1 MAMSKPMLLQEF
13 TRLPP
18 ALIVD
23 CVDGLAGAI
32 DAVAAGARPSHR
44 FLRYGWFAAAL
55 RTYGGHARTLTVA
68 REGEPVA
75 ALPIVSAGPAWAK
88 LAAIPGCYWP
98 FRSFP
103 VREDAGVEAIEALL
117 PRLAREARA
126 LRVGPV
132 YDGDPGLEL
141 LKEAARNRGWA
152 VLDRFVA
159 DSFLLDIAA
168 ERAEGTWPR
177 NSTLKKNRFHEKHL
191 GGHGALDW
199 SFVHGAGWNEA
210 AFEALAGIEEQ
221 SWIAAR
227 TDGSDAKFTARGHG
241 GFWRAAAEDPVIARM
256 MWTALLRVDGAPAA
270 FSFDLNAGPL
280 KYAIANSYDP
290 RFAKHSPGKLLYYRN
305 LVRAIEDGIAAV
317 DWGAGDSGY
326 KQVIGA
332 AKGPA
337 IRDWLFVRPGLDAL
351 AGKLLRSAWKRTG
364 RAEAGSA
371 PAEANRVLDAEE
383 GDCGDEE
390 RKGSGNQTEIH
401 GALPGS

>member
-1 MAMSKPMLLQEF
+1 MSKPMLLEEF

-18 ALIVD
+18 ALTVD

-32 DAVAAGARPSHR
+32 DSVAVGAAPSHR

-55 RTYGGHARTLTVA
+55 KAYGGAARTITVA
-68 REGEPVA
+68 REGEAVV
-75 ALPIVSAGPAWAK
+75 ALPLVASGPAWAK
-88 LAAIPGCYWP
+88 LVSVPGCYWP

-141 LKEAARNRGWA
+141 LKEAARAKGWA

-159 DSFLLDIAA
+159 DSFLLDTAA
-168 ERAEGTWPR
+168 ARGEGPWPR

-191 GGHGALDW
+191 GSHGELDW
-199 SFVHGAGWNEA
+199 SFVHGSGWTGA
-210 AFEALAGIEEQ
+210 AFDALAEIEEK

-227 TDGSDAKFTARGHG
+227 TDGSDAKFTAQGHG
-241 GFWRAAAEDPVIARM
+241 GFWRAAAEDPVIAGM
-256 MWTALLRVDGAPAA
+256 MWAAMLRIDGAPTA
-270 FSFDLNAGPL
+270 FSFDMNAGTL

-290 RFAKHSPGKLLYYRN
+290 RVAKHSPGKLLYYRN
-305 LVRAIEDGIAAV
+305 LVRAIEDGISKV

-332 AKGPA
+332 EKGPA
-337 IRDWLFVRPGLDAL
+337 IRDWLFVRPGIDAL
-351 AGKLLRSAWKRTG
+351 AGKLLRSVWKRTG
-364 RAEAGSA
+364 RAEGESA
-371 PAEANRVLDAEE
+371 PAETDGVVDAQAGER
-383 GDCGDEE
+383 GDE
-390 RKGSGNQTEIH
+390 
-401 GALPGS
+401 